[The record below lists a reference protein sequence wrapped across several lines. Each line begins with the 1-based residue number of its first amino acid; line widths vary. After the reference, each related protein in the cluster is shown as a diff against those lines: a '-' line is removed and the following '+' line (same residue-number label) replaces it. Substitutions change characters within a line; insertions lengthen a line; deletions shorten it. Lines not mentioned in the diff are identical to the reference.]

1 MPAER
6 ALTTHARCYL
16 KGANGPS
23 MLGVN
28 AVMLAVVCKR
38 MQQLIAML
46 EPAVHREKDTTH
58 KTLET
63 MCNARALQCLVS
75 CTNGCNIV
83 ALRLGDHATNKM
95 LGVVGSKV

>member
-6 ALTTHARCYL
+6 ALTTLARCYL

-95 LGVVGSKV
+95 MGVVGSKV